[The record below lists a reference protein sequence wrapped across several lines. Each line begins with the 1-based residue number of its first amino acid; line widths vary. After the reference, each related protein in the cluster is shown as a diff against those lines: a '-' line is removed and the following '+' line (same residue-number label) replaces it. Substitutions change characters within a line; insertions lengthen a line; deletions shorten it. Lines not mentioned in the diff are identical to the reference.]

1 MLTQGHGNT
10 ANQEHLS
17 VGEKTLLADGG
28 RAQLNTHTGWRQME
42 DMPRLRL
49 RPRRGHWLQRMGRS
63 QPVGEQT
70 GMMKCVCMLALYSDC
85 P

>member
-10 ANQEHLS
+10 ANQEHMS

-49 RPRRGHWLQRMGRS
+49 RPRRGHWLQRTGAENGAEPTCWGFS
-63 QPVGEQT
+63 HEEQT
-70 GMMKCVCMLALYSDC
+70 GMMSAC
-85 P
+85 